1 MEDIQQ
7 ATVVDGKLGFKMFVM
22 EDRELHA
29 EFNEI
34 GSVIART
41 NRQLGFMEVMGK
53 TQKEIIEKFLDGNV
67 PLKDVTD
74 FNKETSKVIK
84 SMSVFVNGQ
93 IKTREEQNLEVPDSM
108 RRFSD
113 YMEIRA
119 KFNEVV
125 VLAMSEVGKKM
136 KKLGYGESFQH
147 YFKK

>member
-1 MEDIQQ
+1 MEDVQQ
-7 ATVVDGKLGFKMFVM
+7 ATVVDGKSGFKMFVIG
-22 EDRELHA
+22 DRELHA

-34 GSVIART
+34 GSAIARI